1 MFKQGNGI
9 LPQVTLLEMID
20 LSRLNLVLIAIMVL
34 RLYQL
39 HPDPSFRVELNGI
52 LHELNGM
59 EWIHHLGLQPNIERY
74 MRDNN
79 RQTIEKLGFA
89 GFGKNE

>member
-1 MFKQGNGI
+1 MEFS
-9 LPQVTLLEMID
+9 M
-20 LSRLNLVLIAIMVL
+20 
-34 RLYQL
+34 
-39 HPDPSFRVELNGI
+39 
-52 LHELNGM
+52 NGM
-59 EWIHHLGLQPNIERY
+59 ENFHRLGLQANVERY